1 MRRAQ
6 RDLREERR
14 EYRRALRFGGPAAPS
29 GASVA
34 ISATLGGT
42 CGTPAAISETSV
54 AAGATSCPLA
64 GGSTKS
70 NIVRFPASRR
80 MPATTI
86 PRDEFERLA
95 ELALD
100 LVERTVALLDE
111 QDGDSD
117 AEEGGDAEPSLAAP
131 IGGPCQ
137 LVWAAGG
144 DQDLERL

>member
-1 MRRAQ
+1 
-6 RDLREERR
+6 
-14 EYRRALRFGGPAAPS
+14 
-29 GASVA
+29 
-34 ISATLGGT
+34 
-42 CGTPAAISETSV
+42 
-54 AAGATSCPLA
+54 
-64 GGSTKS
+64 
-70 NIVRFPASRR
+70 